1 MTMQTTTQRASSFVP
16 LSLLWLAGNSS
27 RLTILAI
34 PPILALII
42 QDLGLSGT
50 DVGILN
56 AIPAALFALVAVPGS
71 LLIARVGAVRALVV
85 GLLVV
90 AVGSALRGFA
100 MDTLVLYSAT
110 VLMSAGVAVMQ
121 PAQPPLVSEWVPR
134 RIGFATAIYTNG
146 LLCGEILPVV
156 LAGTLLALLGGSWRG
171 SLVAWSIVPAV
182 VAVVVI
188 LAQPRREAHRVST
201 GRRWMPDWSDPLLW
215 KVGLALS
222 ANNQLYFC
230 VNAFLPGLLLQNGQS
245 DLIGLALSALNM
257 GQLPG
262 SLLLLAMASRLERKK
277 WPLIGAGMLGLLALA
292 GLSLT
297 ASPWTIVI
305 SAALV
310 GFSCSIGLTLLLTL
324 PALLVESDEVPA
336 MSAGVFAIG
345 YGIPVMVSLI
355 AGMLWDF
362 TGNAAFAFLPIA
374 VALLPIIIFTLAIDL
389 SKQRFQTAY

>member
-121 PAQPPLVSEWVPR
+121 PALPPLVSEWVPR

-171 SLVAWSIVPAV
+171 SLVAWA
-182 VAVVVI
+182 
-188 LAQPRREAHRVST
+188 
-201 GRRWMPDWSDPLLW
+201 
-215 KVGLALS
+215 
-222 ANNQLYFC
+222 
-230 VNAFLPGLLLQNGQS
+230 
-245 DLIGLALSALNM
+245 
-257 GQLPG
+257 
-262 SLLLLAMASRLERKK
+262 
-277 WPLIGAGMLGLLALA
+277 
-292 GLSLT
+292 
-297 ASPWTIVI
+297 
-305 SAALV
+305 
-310 GFSCSIGLTLLLTL
+310 
-324 PALLVESDEVPA
+324 
-336 MSAGVFAIG
+336 
-345 YGIPVMVSLI
+345 
-355 AGMLWDF
+355 
-362 TGNAAFAFLPIA
+362 
-374 VALLPIIIFTLAIDL
+374 
-389 SKQRFQTAY
+389 